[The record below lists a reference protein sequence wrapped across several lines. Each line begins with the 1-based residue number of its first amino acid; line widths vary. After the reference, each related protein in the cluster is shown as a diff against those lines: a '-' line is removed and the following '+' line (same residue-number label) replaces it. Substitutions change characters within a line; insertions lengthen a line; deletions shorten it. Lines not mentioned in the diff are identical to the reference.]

1 MNEAVT
7 GSGNGEPPRKRRRGT
22 LHRRTVNRLRD
33 MIFEGDI
40 KPGERVTEIAL
51 SERLGVSRT
60 PLREAVRV
68 LAGEGLLEPL
78 PKRGARVARL
88 TAERIDELFP
98 VMGALEA
105 LAGELACRHIT
116 AKEIAAIR
124 VLHQQMAIH
133 HARREL
139 DPYFRLNQQIHESIM
154 MATRNPTL
162 FRIYLGLAGRVRHAR
177 KAANI
182 SQARWDE
189 AMDEH
194 ARIFAALER
203 REGAALAQLLKR
215 HLLKKQEA
223 LRDSARRIDGGKN

>member
-1 MNEAVT
+1 MTRPDVET
-7 GSGNGEPPRKRRRGT
+7 GNGGVRKRRRGM
-22 LHRRTVNRLRD
+22 LHKRTVIRLRD
-33 MIFEGDI
+33 MIFEGTI

-88 TAERIDELFP
+88 TADLVDELFP

-105 LAGELACRHIT
+105 LAGELACRHI
-116 AKEIAAIR
+116 ADKEIAAIAEMHR
-124 VLHQQMAIH
+124 QMAVH

-139 DPYFRLNQQIHESIM
+139 DPYFRLNQKIHEAIM
-154 MATRNPTL
+154 LATRNPSL
-162 FRIYLGLAGRVRHAR
+162 YRIYLGLAGRVRHAR

-194 ARIFAALER
+194 ALILAALER
-203 REGAALAQLLKR
+203 RDGTDLAQLLKR

-223 LRDSARRIDGGKN
+223 LRDSARRIGNGER

>member
-1 MNEAVT
+1 MNEASP
-7 GSGNGEPPRKRRRGT
+7 GSGNGESPRKRRRGT
-22 LHRRTVNRLRD
+22 LHRRTVVRLRD

-40 KPGERVTEIAL
+40 KPGERVTEITL

-88 TAERIDELFP
+88 TAGLIDELFP

-139 DPYFRLNQQIHESIM
+139 DPYFRLNQRIHESIM

-194 ARIFAALER
+194 ARILAALEHR
-203 REGAALAQLLKR
+203 NGAELAQLLRR
-215 HLLKKQEA
+215 HLLNKQEA
-223 LRDSARRIDGGKN
+223 LRDSARRIGGGKD

>member
-1 MNEAVT
+1 MTRAGADT
-7 GSGNGEPPRKRRRGT
+7 GNGGGVRKRRRGM
-22 LHRRTVNRLRD
+22 LHKRTVIRLRD
-33 MIFEGDI
+33 MIFEGSI

-88 TAERIDELFP
+88 TADLVDELFP

-105 LAGELACRHIT
+105 LAGELACRHI
-116 AKEIAAIR
+116 ADKEIAAIAAMHR
-124 VLHQQMAIH
+124 QMAVH

-139 DPYFRLNQQIHESIM
+139 DPYFRLNQKIHESIM
-154 MATRNPTL
+154 RATRNPSL
-162 FRIYLGLAGRVRHAR
+162 FRLYLGLAGRIRHAR

-194 ARIFAALER
+194 ARILAALEHR
-203 REGAALAQLLKR
+203 DGAALADLLKR

-223 LRDSARRIDGGKN
+223 LRESARRIGNGGS

>member
-1 MNEAVT
+1 MSEAIV
-7 GSGNGEPPRKRRRGT
+7 GADNGEPPRKRRRGT

-116 AKEIAAIR
+116 DKEIAAIR
-124 VLHQQMAIH
+124 DLHRQMAAH

-139 DPYFRLNQQIHESIM
+139 DPYFRLNQRIHESIM
-154 MATRNPTL
+154 LATRNPTL

-182 SQARWDE
+182 SQTRWDE

-194 ARIFAALER
+194 ARILAALER
-203 REGAALAQLLKR
+203 RDGDELAQLLKR
-215 HLLKKQEA
+215 HLLKKQEV
-223 LRDSARRIDGGKN
+223 LRDSARRIGNGKD